1 MEDRYFQTNIID
13 FSETKHDESTYS
25 IFGGSI
31 VLEGS
36 TLNARQLP
44 HKEVVKKWLHKF
56 SPAQNISDQVYP
68 KVTKGTPE
76 PYKKVQSW
84 LQVSYQNETYHKVS
98 PKFTLGAYLEA
109 YYSSRKF
116 LQ

>member
-1 MEDRYFQTNIID
+1 MGIARMEDRYFQTNIID

-36 TLNARQLP
+36 TLNARQFATQGSR
-44 HKEVVKKWLHKF
+44 EKWLHKF

-68 KVTKGTPE
+68 K
-76 PYKKVQSW
+76 
-84 LQVSYQNETYHKVS
+84 
-98 PKFTLGAYLEA
+98 
-109 YYSSRKF
+109 
-116 LQ
+116 